1 MPPTHTL
8 FGEVFPDKMLCVQ
21 YKQRRAWAADPAA
34 GAPFEGGARGAST
47 HEAKYGVQWE
57 SDAAS
62 TQCRLCGGKWGLL
75 RRRHHC
81 RACGQLVCAD
91 CSRSRVSVPG
101 SDNLKRACDLCAAA
115 RRDLPACEPTD
126 GRVYRG
132 GGGGETLGD
141 EPRRSASE
149 ASDVDTDQARLRELL

>member
-8 FGEVFPDKMLCVQ
+8 FGVVFPDKMLCLQ
-21 YKQRRAWAADPAA
+21 YKQRRATADPAA
-34 GAPFEGGARGAST
+34 GARFEGGARGAST

-81 RACGQLVCAD
+81 RACGKVLC
-91 CSRSRVSVPG
+91 G
-101 SDNLKRACDLCAAA
+101 ACCGDKHPLHY
-115 RRDLPACEPTD
+115 LD
-126 GRVYRG
+126 GREGRVCTECRCGYG
-132 GGGGETLGD
+132 PNIFYSL
-141 EPRRSASE
+141 
-149 ASDVDTDQARLRELL
+149 

>member
-1 MPPTHTL
+1 MQHARPPTW
-8 FGEVFPDKMLCVQ
+8 VPD
-21 YKQRRAWAADPAA
+21 DT
-34 GAPFEGGARGAST
+34 APRCQGT
-47 HEAKYGVQWE
+47 
-57 SDAAS
+57 
-62 TQCRLCGGKWGLL
+62 CGTAFDTME
-75 RRRHHC
+75 RRHHC